1 MVATSEVLTP
11 NPVFATLPS
20 RERVTRVAVA
30 LEANGFR
37 AVVVD
42 TAAQAREAVLAL
54 LPEGAE
60 VFDAASQTLEALG
73 MTEEI
78 AQSGRYQPV
87 RPKLME
93 LYAQGDRAGMRKI
106 GAAPEVMIGSVH
118 AITED
123 GEALIA
129 SGSGSQLGPYA
140 YSAASVIWVVG
151 TQKLVADI
159 DEGLRRLRE
168 YSYPRED
175 SRWRALTGKPSS
187 LNKILIINRE
197 SVPERTTVILVNEE
211 LGY

>member
-1 MVATSEVLTP
+1 MVATPEVLTP

-37 AVVVD
+37 AIVVD

-60 VFDAASQTLEALG
+60 VFDASSQTLEALG
-73 MTEEI
+73 LTEEI

-87 RPKLME
+87 RPKLLE

-118 AITED
+118 AITEE

-175 SRWRALTGKPSS
+175 ARIRALHGRPSG
-187 LNKILIINRE
+187 LHKILIVNRE